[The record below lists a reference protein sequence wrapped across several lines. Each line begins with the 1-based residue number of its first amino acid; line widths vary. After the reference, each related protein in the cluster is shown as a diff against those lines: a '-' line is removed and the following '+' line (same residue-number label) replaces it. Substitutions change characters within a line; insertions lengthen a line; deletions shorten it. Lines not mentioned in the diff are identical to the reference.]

1 MITSALRTLCSNP
14 FAPTSAP
21 GAAAGADT
29 AAFVAGLIANLVNR
43 AADTGGFRGAI
54 PAHPGM
60 SMAEVGFRGDE
71 GHRPD
76 LGMAACAN
84 ATSADINVE
93 STDARRLGFLAFNPI
108 HKQAHGFD
116 PDWKFEGPDAAMTA
130 FCHIAG
136 IALEVRCDDHADGSA
151 TITLQLA
158 I

>member
-1 MITSALRTLCSNP
+1 MITSAIRTLSRSR

-21 GAAAGADT
+21 GAAAGAD
-29 AAFVAGLIANLVNR
+29 AAALVAGLIADLINR
-43 AADTGGFRGAI
+43 AAATGGFRGAI
-54 PAHPGM
+54 PGHPGM
-60 SMAEVGFRGDE
+60 SVTDAGFRIDE

-93 STDARRLGFLAFNPI
+93 STDARRLGFLAFNPV

-116 PDWKFEGPDAAMTA
+116 PDWSFEGPDVAMTT

-136 IALEVRCDDHADGSA
+136 MAIEVRCDDHADGSA

-158 I
+158 T